1 MSDTASNLM
10 VAAKDAVESY
20 KGLQDNTNV
29 SNTALAQSQI
39 AGTVTQGN
47 LTAAMAQL
55 MAYYAAKEAAE
66 TYEAEIN
73 RRAALSNRVALNQQ
87 GEVVYDAHIAGII
100 AKRQTVREGMLF
112 PLPGQ

>member
-10 VAAKDAVESY
+10 VAAKDAVKSY

-55 MAYYAAKEAAE
+55 MAYYAAKDAAQD
-66 TYEAEIN
+66 YEAEIN
-73 RRAALSNRVALNQQ
+73 RRAALTDRVASRQQ
-87 GEVVYDAHIAGII
+87 DELLYDAHQTGLDAS
-100 AKRQTVREGMLF
+100 RQTLREGMNF
-112 PLPGQ
+112 PIPGH

>member
-10 VAAKDAVESY
+10 VAAKDAVKSY

-55 MAYYAAKEAAE
+55 MAYQAATDAAE
-66 TYEAEIN
+66 AYEAEIK
-73 RRAALSNRVALNQQ
+73 RRTALTDRVALRQQ
-87 GEVVYDAHIAGII
+87 AELVYDAHIAGLD
-100 AKRQTVREGMLF
+100 ATRQALREGMNF
-112 PLPGQ
+112 PIPGH

>member
-1 MSDTASNLM
+1 M

-73 RRAALSNRVALNQQ
+73 RRAALSNRVARNQQ
-87 GEVVYDAHIAGII
+87 GEIVYDAHMDGIV
-100 AKRQTVREGMLF
+100 ARRQSIRDGMLF

>member
-20 KGLQDNTNV
+20 KGLQNNTNV

-55 MAYYAAKEAAE
+55 MAYYAAKDAAE
-66 TYEAEIN
+66 AYEAEIN
-73 RRAALSNRVALNQQ
+73 RRGR
-87 GEVVYDAHIAGII
+87 
-100 AKRQTVREGMLF
+100 
-112 PLPGQ
+112 